1 MSFIKW
7 LDEYY
12 DKNDLTQFDYSIM
25 TTLINRH
32 FTGGFQGEFL
42 DRQSMYEN
50 TNQPI
55 QYENTLY
62 NDPYYLWQRQY
73 EFFEPPIGEHTET
86 ALMPE
91 LKEKKK
97 KNIESTVDTISDLI
111 SIIDKNPFDENFE
124 YNIDLKSLHK
134 IRPELVQLND
144 MIGLTELKKSVLD
157 QLLYFAQ
164 SLCLNDFKHTALF
177 GPPGTGKTEVAKII
191 GKMYSKIGI
200 LKNDIFKKVTRSD
213 LVAGYLGQT
222 SIKTRK
228 VIDECLGGVLFID
241 EAYSLA
247 SPGDTNDSYSKECI
261 DTLCEALSHHKEDL
275 MVIIAGYE
283 EELNQTFFRVNKG
296 MPSRFVWRFTMEPYS
311 PKEMMNIF
319 IKLVVEQGWLLE
331 TVQVKPV
338 QVKQVQVK
346 QDQVKQV
353 QVQQDQVKQDQV
365 KQDQVQQ
372 DQVQQVQVK
381 QDQVKQDQVQQ
392 VQVKQDQVQ
401 QVQVKQDHDKDNK
414 TLEKWFEEKKDDF
427 IYYGRD
433 MELLVTYTK
442 IAHSR
447 RIYGKATELRKI
459 ITQTD
464 MNIGHKMFLKNKK
477 EKKDQD
483 YLYGLYV

>member
-1 MSFIKW
+1 MSTSFIKW
-7 LDEYY
+7 LDEYH
-12 DKNDLTQFDYSIM
+12 DKKDLTQFDYSIM

-32 FTGGFQGEFL
+32 FAGSFQGDFL
-42 DRQSMYEN
+42 DTQTSCLVINQSN
-50 TNQPI
+50 
-55 QYENTLY
+55 QYENTVY

-73 EFFEPPIGEHTET
+73 EFFDPNPLTTYMDEEEEKDKTTEK
-86 ALMPE
+86 ANV
-91 LKEKKK
+91 KVI
-97 KNIESTVDTISDLI
+97 IESTVDTISDLI
-111 SIIDKNPFDENFE
+111 NIIDKNPVNEDFE

-134 IRPELVQLND
+134 IRPELVQLNN
-144 MIGLTELKKSVLD
+144 MIGLTDLKKSVLD

-164 SLCLNDFKHTALF
+164 SLCVNDFKHTALF

-200 LKNDIFKKVTRSD
+200 LKNDIFKKVTRND

-222 SIKTRK
+222 AIKTRK

-311 PKEMMNIF
+311 SKDMMKIF
-319 IKLVVEQGWLLE
+319 IKLVDEQGWYLVE
-331 TVQVKPV
+331 MQK
-338 QVKQVQVK
+338 
-346 QDQVKQV
+346 DQ
-353 QVQQDQVKQDQV
+353 
-365 KQDQVQQ
+365 
-372 DQVQQVQVK
+372 
-381 QDQVKQDQVQQ
+381 
-392 VQVKQDQVQ
+392 
-401 QVQVKQDHDKDNK
+401 DKDK
-414 TLEKWFEEKKDDF
+414 QTLDKWFEEKKDDF

-447 RIYGKATELRKI
+447 RIYGKAAELRKI
-459 ITQTD
+459 ITLD
-464 MNIGHKMFLKNKK
+464 DLNAGHKMFLKNKK
-477 EKKDQD
+477 EKKDQQ

>member
-1 MSFIKW
+1 MSTSFIKW
-7 LDEYY
+7 LDEYH
-12 DKNDLTQFDYSIM
+12 DKKDMTQFDYSIM

-32 FTGGFQGEFL
+32 FTGSFQGDFL
-42 DRQSMYEN
+42 DTQTSCFTPN
-50 TNQPI
+50 PPA
-55 QYENTLY
+55 QYTNTLY

-73 EFFEPPIGEHTET
+73 EFFDTSPLSIDEDQDQ
-86 ALMPE
+86 
-91 LKEKKK
+91 EKKDK
-97 KNIESTVDTISDLI
+97 HAIIEKVKATIESTVETLSDLI
-111 SIIDKNPFDENFE
+111 NIIDKNPVNENFE

-134 IRPELVQLND
+134 IRPELVQLNN

-164 SLCLNDFKHTALF
+164 NLCLNDFKHTALF

-200 LKNDIFKKVTRSD
+200 LKNDIFKKVTRND

-222 SIKTRK
+222 AIKTRK
-228 VIDECLGGVLFID
+228 VIDESLGGVLFID

-283 EELNQTFFRVNKG
+283 EELNQTFFKVNKG

-319 IKLVVEQGWLLE
+319 IKLVGEQGWLLE
-331 TVQVKPV
+331 SD
-338 QVKQVQVK
+338 
-346 QDQVKQV
+346 QDN
-353 QVQQDQVKQDQV
+353 DR
-365 KQDQVQQ
+365 
-372 DQVQQVQVK
+372 
-381 QDQVKQDQVQQ
+381 
-392 VQVKQDQVQ
+392 
-401 QVQVKQDHDKDNK
+401 K
-414 TLEKWFEEKKDDF
+414 TLDKWFEEKKDDF

-447 RIYGKATELRKI
+447 RIYGKAAELRKI
-459 ITQTD
+459 ITGD
-464 MNIGHKMFLKNKK
+464 DLNAGHKMFLKNKK
-477 EKKDQD
+477 EKKDQH